1 MDRRVYLI
9 AATAVLAGAVPLGAQ
24 QASPID
30 RAGWLAG
37 CWEARTPNRV
47 VLEMWMPPA
56 GGMMMGA
63 SRTTVG
69 AATREYEQLRL
80 HAAGDTLVYTAL
92 PSGQRESAFRSTE
105 VSPTS
110 LVLENP
116 THDFPKKISYRR
128 VGADSVIARVEGP
141 GPNGTT
147 RGFDVKMR
155 RASCTETPGSGAL

>member
-1 MDRRVYLI
+1 MYLT
-9 AATAVLAGAVPLGAQ
+9 AATAVFALGTQLGAQ
-24 QASPID
+24 QASSIG

-69 AATREYEQLRL
+69 GATREYEQLRL
-80 HAAGDTLVYTAL
+80 NAAGDTLVYTAL
-92 PSGQRESAFRSTE
+92 PSGQKEAAFRSTA
-105 VSPTS
+105 VSATE

-116 THDFPKKISYRR
+116 THDFPKKIVYRR

-141 GPNGTT
+141 GPNNTT
-147 RGFDVKMR
+147 RGFDVRMR
-155 RASCTETPGSGAL
+155 RASCTETASP